1 MTSLS
6 KRPPVYKQK
15 SHGIEVAVWKRE
27 HEDKAFYSVS
37 ATRSYRDSDGNWKT
51 SGSFNL
57 EDRDI
62 LMDYLDRAFRDAQ
75 ARLDADRE
83 QRRLEDAKARP
94 LRFAILIGVTRFTVL
109 SAGSISARS
118 SCVNAATGAGTV
130 LLAARA
136 TSPSFITLRNTFCAL
151 AKSLLRKAQWNR
163 KLG

>member
-27 HEDKAFYSVS
+27 HEDKAFNSVS

-62 LMDYLDRAFRDAQ
+62 LVVIEPSEDRC
-75 ARLDADRE
+75 
-83 QRRLEDAKARP
+83 
-94 LRFAILIGVTRFTVL
+94 
-109 SAGSISARS
+109 SAH
-118 SCVNAATGAGTV
+118 CPV
-130 LLAARA
+130 LLTYGTASGAIARRKPSSMFRKSFNGD
-136 TSPSFITLRNTFCAL
+136 SPRLRDFSMVYE
-151 AKSLLRKAQWNR
+151 AKSTEP
-163 KLG
+163 